1 MAGFWKDP
9 LPLQDFQHWTHCANF
24 TNIKMKWEKLED
36 IIFIIIKKWSNL
48 ALNRLVCL
56 DLIQVWEFLALV
68 AICGLGLLLFYLSLF
83 MCNHATNSHMFSW
96 LTKMLMSMLWPQTGK
111 LQSFFIIMYLN
122 VFCKLFWPVHHSA
135 VFFLLKLMSSHLVTG
150 IQFSLI
156 HLSQSIPG

>member
-48 ALNRLVCL
+48 ALNRLVCGN
-56 DLIQVWEFLALV
+56 FLALAV
-68 AICGLGLLLFYLSLF
+68 ICGLGLLLFYLSLF

-96 LTKMLMSMLWPQTGK
+96 LTTMLMSMLWPRTGK

-122 VFCKLFWPVHHSA
+122 VFANFFGLCTTQQFF

>member
-9 LPLQDFQHWTHCANF
+9 LPLQDFQHWTHCVNF

-48 ALNRLVCL
+48 ALNHLVCGN
-56 DLIQVWEFLALV
+56 FLALA

-96 LTKMLMSMLWPQTGK
+96 LTKMLMSMLWPKTGK

-122 VFCKLFWPVHHSA
+122 VFANFFGLCTTQQF
-135 VFFLLKLMSSHLVTG
+135 FFLLKLMSSHLVTG